1 MTKNASHTIPHLL
14 ILFCILFGLF
24 SPICNAVDYSVGPG
38 DVLKIDVYDHDD
50 LKTTVRVTDQ
60 GFIVMP
66 LLGRVQVG
74 GMSLFDVTDKLT
86 KQLADGYI
94 INPQV
99 NIFVEE
105 FGSKKA
111 VILGHVNRPGLIKLR
126 GPTTFLELISQAGGF
141 KEGSGDAATIKRKN
155 GDKKDVIL
163 ISIRSLVEGGDLSQN
178 VLIHDG
184 DTIYIAKGG
193 MCYVTGE
200 VDEPDAYPCE
210 KQTTVLNLIAL
221 AGGFTA
227 KASQSSVRIVRL
239 VDGEKTVTKNVDLG
253 TPVMANDIIV
263 VPESFF

>member
-1 MTKNASHTIPHLL
+1 MTKNVPYIIPCLL
-14 ILFCILFGLF
+14 IFFCIFFGLLAA
-24 SPICNAVDYSVGPG
+24 PCNADDYSVGPG

-50 LKTTVRVTDQ
+50 LTTTVRVTDQ
-60 GFIVMP
+60 GFVVMP

-86 KQLADGYI
+86 RQLADGYI
-94 INPQV
+94 VNPQV
-99 NIFVEE
+99 NLFVEE

-111 VILGHVNRPGLIKLR
+111 VILGHVNQPGLIKLR
-126 GPTTFLELISQAGGF
+126 GPTTFLELISYAGGF
-141 KEGSGDAATIKRKN
+141 KEGSGDAASIKRKDA
-155 GDKKDVIL
+155 DKKDVIL
-163 ISIRSLVEGGDLSQN
+163 ISIKALVEEGDLSQN
-178 VLIHDG
+178 VMIHDG

-200 VDEPDAYPCE
+200 VGAPDAYPCD
-210 KQTTVLNLIAL
+210 KQTTILKLIAL

-253 TPVMANDIIV
+253 TSVMANDIIV
-263 VPESFF
+263 IPESFF

>member
-1 MTKNASHTIPHLL
+1 MTKNAPHTILCLAILL
-14 ILFCILFGLF
+14 SILFVFGLF
-24 SPICNAVDYSVGPG
+24 SGTCSADDYSIGPG

-66 LLGRVQVG
+66 LLGRVQIG

-94 INPQV
+94 VNPQV
-99 NIFVEE
+99 NLFVQE

-111 VILGHVNRPGLIKLR
+111 VILGHVNKPGLIKLK

-141 KEGSGDAATIKRKN
+141 KEGSGDAASIKRKDA
-155 GDKKDVIL
+155 DKKDVIL
-163 ISIRSLVEGGDLSQN
+163 ISLKALVEKGDLSQN

-200 VDEPDAYPCE
+200 VGSPDAYP
-210 KQTTVLNLIAL
+210 
-221 AGGFTA
+221 
-227 KASQSSVRIVRL
+227 
-239 VDGEKTVTKNVDLG
+239 
-253 TPVMANDIIV
+253 
-263 VPESFF
+263 